1 MTIEDR
7 IKEVEK
13 EIALTVNRAEEEGFA
28 KYYPYIKQYVDMWKA
43 LKEACRIKYRLSP
56 LDVKDF

>member
-13 EIALTVNRAEEEGFA
+13 EIALTVNRAEQEGFA
-28 KYYPYIKQYVDMWKA
+28 KYCPYIKQYVDMLKA
-43 LKEACRIKYRLSP
+43 LKEACRIRYKLSS
-56 LDVKDF
+56 LDVEDF

>member
-1 MTIEDR
+1 MTIEER

-28 KYYPYIKQYVDMWKA
+28 KHYPYIKQYVDMLKA
-43 LKEACRIKYRLSP
+43 LKEACRIKYRLSSF
-56 LDVKDF
+56 DVKDF